1 MTQTTK
7 SIITKKI
14 FNYSKRGVT
23 LGFELTDDPQQIK
36 DFRSLLNEAIKDID
50 MLLVELDK

>member
-1 MTQTTK
+1 MAQTTK
-7 SIITKKI
+7 SITTKKI